1 MTDDFV
7 LSFLLSAFSLEIAN
21 FAEKKKD
28 YIIIEHKSKKNSL
41 NRLHTKEIRLR
52 YSRQKY

>member
-28 YIIIEHKSKKNSL
+28 YIIIELEDGSKAIIKA
-41 NRLHTKEIRLR
+41 KKIA
-52 YSRQKY
+52 